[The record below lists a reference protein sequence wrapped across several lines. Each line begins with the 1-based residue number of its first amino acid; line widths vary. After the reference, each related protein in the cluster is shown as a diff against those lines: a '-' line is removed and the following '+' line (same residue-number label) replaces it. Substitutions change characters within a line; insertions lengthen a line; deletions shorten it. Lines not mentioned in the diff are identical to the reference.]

1 MKLMRITVY
10 SMFVYLYYVFRMPSD
25 QMGILAT
32 DMHLQLWYT
41 CIKSKNGEQETG
53 VLIRCMNTHLSLR
66 EMSMTH
72 ILTNIY
78 GVSEQSAPA

>member
-1 MKLMRITVY
+1 MRITVY
-10 SMFVYLYYVFRMPSD
+10 SMFVYSYYVFRMPSD
-25 QMGILAT
+25 QMAILAT
-32 DMHLQLWYT
+32 DMHLQLWYM

-53 VLIRCMNTHLSLR
+53 VLIECMNTHLSLQ

-72 ILTNIY
+72 FLTNIY